1 MKRTAMVAHGAR
13 LGRLLLLAFGAGL
26 LALPGTVE
34 AQTIR
39 YVSVSD
45 PTCGGRSPCYTTIQA
60 AINAAQA
67 GDTVRIQPGTYI
79 EQLNITGKNFG
90 ATSETRRIVIEID
103 LSAPVGSVL
112 LSPPTTQCTN
122 GHAVRFQQSKFITL
136 RGLTITGA
144 GGQAV
149 SLLGGNNDNDAIH
162 LDRLRIFGNGSSEC
176 NGGITIARGNPDTL
190 IANSLIYANGRNG
203 ITFIDA
209 HGGPHY
215 LVGNTIHGNA
225 WNGLDVAREHVVW
238 LVNTA
243 ITGNGT
249 ATGSTGGRVG
259 VKREGSPNR
268 QPAGIRLL
276 NNLVCGNRLGEL
288 NGPILD
294 PTDAGNRT
302 PTGSEGSG
310 VTASPGCD
318 LPSNVY
324 ANLAGPDGNAH
335 TNDDDF
341 TPVTAS
347 PLLDAGVDPRT
358 LGFNPSLNPVF
369 ESDYLMPAARPRL
382 GTPGGTA
389 AFDIGAREPN
399 VADEIGPLVTI
410 IAPPEG
416 RHVRGAVP
424 IEAQATDQGSGVAAF
439 TLRIGTQPLAATLT
453 PSLPP
458 PASSVTATTIWNTT
472 AFTDGIYTLT
482 AGAGDAAGN
491 DGMATRLLVAD
502 NTPPETFIDA
512 GPSGQIFVG
521 NATFSFSG
529 SDNQTAGPSLVFSW
543 RLDSG
548 PWSPFSADT
557 SANLSGLAESPHV
570 FAVKARDLAGNED
583 ASPASRAFTVGP
595 ALTVT
600 ITEPGDGA
608 AVPAGPI
615 VIRGTVQAGGAEVTV
630 MVNGVPAA
638 VVGTTFLV
646 LADIAASV
654 TTVKATAQTAAGQQT
669 SHSII
674 VSVSGTP
681 TPAAIALRPFP
692 EVGRVPLVVTFALF
706 PTPASGSVIQLDLDG
721 NGTVDFTGATLEGQ
735 AFTYAAPGIYLP
747 AVTVVDAQGGR
758 TTARALVQVLDGAAL
773 DTLLRAKWQTMKDAL
788 RAGDIARAVTQ
799 IVLRAQEGYAAA
811 FQTIAA
817 QLPGVDNILADI
829 TPGEVRNRAAIY
841 RMLRLDGGVTK
852 SFEVRFVIDG
862 DGVWRIQGF

>member
-1 MKRTAMVAHGAR
+1 MKRAAMVAHGAR
-13 LGRLLLLAFGAGL
+13 LGRLLLLAFGVGL
-26 LALPGTVE
+26 LALSGTAD

-45 PTCGGRSPCYTTIQA
+45 PTCGGQSPCYTTIQA

-67 GDTVRIQPGTYI
+67 GDTVRIKPGTYI
-79 EQLNITGKNFG
+79 EQLNITGKNSG
-90 ATSETRRIVIEID
+90 ATSETQRIVIEID

-112 LSPPTTQCTN
+112 LHPPTARCTH
-122 GHAVRFQQSKFITL
+122 GHAVRLQQSKFITL
-136 RGLTITGA
+136 RGFTISGA
-144 GGQAV
+144 AGQAV

-209 HGGPHY
+209 DGGPHY

-225 WNGLDVAREHVVW
+225 WNGLDVAREHVVS

-249 ATGSTGGRVG
+249 ATGSTGGRFG
-259 VKREGSPNR
+259 VRREGSKNP

-294 PTDAGNRT
+294 PTDEGNRT

-318 LPSNVY
+318 LPSSVY
-324 ANLAGPDGNAH
+324 TNLAGPDGNAN

-341 TPVTAS
+341 TPVTAA

-382 GTPGGTA
+382 GRPGGTA
-389 AFDIGAREPN
+389 AFDIGAREPD

-416 RHVRGAVP
+416 RHVRGVVP

-439 TLRIGTQPLAATLT
+439 TLRLGTQPLAATLT

-458 PASSVTATTIWNTT
+458 PASSVTATAIWNTT

-482 AGAGDAAGN
+482 AGAEDVARNA
-491 DGMATRLLVAD
+491 GMATRVLVAD

-512 GPSGQIFVG
+512 GPSG
-521 NATFSFSG
+521 
-529 SDNQTAGPSLVFSW
+529 
-543 RLDSG
+543 
-548 PWSPFSADT
+548 
-557 SANLSGLAESPHV
+557 
-570 FAVKARDLAGNED
+570 
-583 ASPASRAFTVGP
+583 
-595 ALTVT
+595 
-600 ITEPGDGA
+600 
-608 AVPAGPI
+608 
-615 VIRGTVQAGGAEVTV
+615 
-630 MVNGVPAA
+630 
-638 VVGTTFLV
+638 
-646 LADIAASV
+646 
-654 TTVKATAQTAAGQQT
+654 
-669 SHSII
+669 
-674 VSVSGTP
+674 
-681 TPAAIALRPFP
+681 
-692 EVGRVPLVVTFALF
+692 
-706 PTPASGSVIQLDLDG
+706 
-721 NGTVDFTGATLEGQ
+721 
-735 AFTYAAPGIYLP
+735 
-747 AVTVVDAQGGR
+747 
-758 TTARALVQVLDGAAL
+758 
-773 DTLLRAKWQTMKDAL
+773 
-788 RAGDIARAVTQ
+788 
-799 IVLRAQEGYAAA
+799 
-811 FQTIAA
+811 
-817 QLPGVDNILADI
+817 
-829 TPGEVRNRAAIY
+829 
-841 RMLRLDGGVTK
+841 
-852 SFEVRFVIDG
+852 
-862 DGVWRIQGF
+862 

>member
-1 MKRTAMVAHGAR
+1 VPN
-13 LGRLLLLAFGAGL
+13 LGRLLLLGAGL
-26 LALPGTVE
+26 LALPGTVD

-45 PTCGGRSPCYTTIQA
+45 PTCGGQSPCYTTLQA

-79 EQLNITGKNFG
+79 EQLDITGKNSG
-90 ATSETRRIVIEID
+90 ATSETQRIVIEID

-112 LSPPTTQCTN
+112 LSPPTTRCTH
-122 GHAVRFQQSKFITL
+122 GHAVRFQQSKFISL

-149 SLLGGNNDNDAIH
+149 SLLGGNHDNDAIH

-176 NGGITIARGNPDTL
+176 NGGITIARGNPDTV

-209 HGGPHY
+209 DGGPHY

-243 ITGNGT
+243 VTGNGT
-249 ATGSTGGRVG
+249 ATGSTGGRFG
-259 VKREGSPNR
+259 VRREGSSRP

-302 PTGSEGSG
+302 PTGSAGSG

-324 ANLAGPDGNAH
+324 ANLAGPDGHAN

-358 LGFNPSLNPVF
+358 LGFNPALNPVF
-369 ESDYLMPAARPRL
+369 ESDYLMPAARPGL

-399 VADEIGPLVTI
+399 VADKIGPLVTI

-439 TLRIGTQPLAATLT
+439 TLRLGTQPLAATLT

-458 PASSVTATTIWNTT
+458 PASSVTATAIWNTT
-472 AFTDGIYTLT
+472 TFTDGIYTLT
-482 AGAGDAAGN
+482 AGVEDVAGN
-491 DGMATRLLVAD
+491 AGMATRVLVAD

-512 GPSGQIFVG
+512 GPSGQILVG

-557 SANLSGLAESPHV
+557 SATFSGLAESPHV
-570 FAVKARDLAGNED
+570 FEVKARDLAGNED
-583 ASPASRAFTVGP
+583 PTPASRTFAASTLQIVITTPAEGATVPAGVLVVRGTVQSAGAEVGVVVNGVAAAVDSSIFAALIPVAPGANQISATASTAAGTVSRSVTVTGSGAATLALLASPASGAAP
-595 ALTVT
+595 LTVAFALAGG
-600 ITEPGDGA
+600 EPG
-608 AVPAGPI
+608 
-615 VIRGTVQAGGAEVTV
+615 
-630 MVNGVPAA
+630 
-638 VVGTTFLV
+638 
-646 LADIAASV
+646 SV
-654 TTVKATAQTAAGQQT
+654 T
-669 SHSII
+669 
-674 VSVSGTP
+674 
-681 TPAAIALRPFP
+681 
-692 EVGRVPLVVTFALF
+692 
-706 PTPASGSVIQLDLDG
+706 LDLEGDG
-721 NGTVDFTGATLEGQ
+721 SVDFTGPGLETATFAYTQ
-735 AFTYAAPGIYLP
+735 PGVYVPTATAIDTDGNRVS
-747 AVTVVDAQGGR
+747 ASTVV
-758 TTARALVQVLDGAAL
+758 QVVSPAAL
-773 DTLLRAKWQTMKDAL
+773 DTMLRAKWNAMRDAL
-788 RAGDIARAVTQ
+788 RVGDIVGAVSNIVADARD
-799 IVLRAQEGYAAA
+799 GYATT
-811 FQTIAA
+811 FQAIAA
-817 QLPGVDNILADI
+817 RLVGIDAILTDVTFAGARGAALVYHATRTDDGVVKL
-829 TPGEVRNRAAIY
+829 
-841 RMLRLDGGVTK
+841 
-852 SFEVRFVIDG
+852 FEVQFVMDTDG
-862 DGVWRIQGF
+862 IWRVEAF

>member
-13 LGRLLLLAFGAGL
+13 LGRLLLRAFGAGL
-26 LALPGTVE
+26 LALPGTVD

-39 YVSVSD
+39 HVSVSD
-45 PTCGGRSPCYTTIQA
+45 PTCGGQSPCYTAIQA

-67 GDTVRIQPGTYI
+67 GDPVRIQPGTYI
-79 EQLNITGKNFG
+79 EQLKITRKNSG
-90 ATSETRRIVIEID
+90 ATSEIQRIVIEIEP
-103 LSAPVGSVL
+103 SAPVGSVL
-112 LSPPTTQCTN
+112 LSPPPTKCTT
-122 GHAVRFQQSKFITL
+122 GHAVKFQQSKFITL
-136 RGLTITGA
+136 RGLFISGA

-149 SLLGGNNDNDAIH
+149 SLLGGNNNDNDAIH

-176 NGGITIARGNPDTL
+176 SGGITIARGNPDTV

-225 WNGLDVAREHVVW
+225 WNVLDVAREHVVW

-249 ATGSTGGRVG
+249 ATGSAGGRLG
-259 VKREGSPNR
+259 VRREGSSRR
-268 QPAGIRLL
+268 QPAGFRLL
-276 NNLVCGNRLGEL
+276 NSLVCGNRLGEL

-324 ANLAGPDGNAH
+324 ANLAGSDGHAH

-341 TPVTAS
+341 TAVAAS

-358 LGFNPSLNPVF
+358 LGFSPALNPIF

-389 AFDIGAREPN
+389 AFDIAARELD
-399 VADEIGPLVTI
+399 VADKIGQLVTI
-410 IAPPEG
+410 IAPPEA

-424 IEAQATDQGSGVAAF
+424 IEARATDQGSGVAAF
-439 TLRIGTQPLAATLT
+439 TLRIGTQPLAGTLT

-458 PASSVTATTIWNTT
+458 SASSVTAMAIWNTT

-482 AGAGDAAGN
+482 AEAEDVAGN
-491 DGMATRLLVAD
+491 AGMATRVLVAD

-512 GPSGQIFVG
+512 GPSGQIPAG
-521 NATFSFSG
+521 NATLSFSG
-529 SDNQTAGPSLVFSW
+529 SDNQTAGPSLAFAW

-557 SANLSGLAESPHV
+557 SANFSGLAESPHV
-570 FAVKARDLAGNED
+570 FEVKARDLAGNED

-600 ITEPGDGA
+600 IAEPGDGA
-608 AVPAGPI
+608 VVPAGPI
-615 VIRGTVQAGGAEVTV
+615 LIRRSEEHTAELQS
-630 MVNGVPAA
+630 PCY
-638 VVGTTFLV
+638 LV
-646 LADIAASV
+646 C
-654 TTVKATAQTAAGQQT
+654 
-669 SHSII
+669 
-674 VSVSGTP
+674 
-681 TPAAIALRPFP
+681 RP
-692 EVGRVPLVVTFALF
+692 L
-706 PTPASGSVIQLDLDG
+706 
-721 NGTVDFTGATLEGQ
+721 LEKKK
-735 AFTYAAPGIYLP
+735 TR
-747 AVTVVDAQGGR
+747 QG
-758 TTARALVQVLDGAAL
+758 
-773 DTLLRAKWQTMKDAL
+773 
-788 RAGDIARAVTQ
+788 
-799 IVLRAQEGYAAA
+799 
-811 FQTIAA
+811 
-817 QLPGVDNILADI
+817 
-829 TPGEVRNRAAIY
+829 
-841 RMLRLDGGVTK
+841 
-852 SFEVRFVIDG
+852 
-862 DGVWRIQGF
+862 